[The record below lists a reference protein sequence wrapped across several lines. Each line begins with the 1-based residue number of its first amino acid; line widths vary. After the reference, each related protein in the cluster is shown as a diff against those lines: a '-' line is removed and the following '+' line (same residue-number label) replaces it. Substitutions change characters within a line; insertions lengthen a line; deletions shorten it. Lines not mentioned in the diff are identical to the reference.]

1 MRIVFANRYF
11 LPDQSATSRMVSSL
25 ASALAHHGFDVTAI
39 ASRTL
44 HDHSGVVLPAE
55 EMIAGVAVKRL
66 WATRFGRHHLAGRI
80 VDYLTF
86 HISVFIWCLRYL
98 RSGDL
103 FVVYTDPPLLSVTTA
118 LPALWRNARIINWV
132 MDLFPEVAMELE
144 MLSSKGIPG
153 KISKMLR
160 NWSMRKSTMIVC
172 PTEMMASYLQGSG
185 IPGDRIRVMHHWS
198 DGSEIYP
205 IPRSDNGLRR
215 HWGLQDKF
223 VVGYSGNFG
232 RAHDFTTLI
241 EAAALLKDDN
251 DIQFLLVG
259 GGQQRAR
266 IEEIAQKRQLK
277 NILFKPLQPPE
288 NISESLSA
296 ADAHIVSL
304 IPRLEHCI
312 VPSKFYG
319 ILAAGRPTLFV
330 GAPDG
335 EVANVIASTRCGEAV
350 EIGESQKLAG
360 LIVQLKNSPQQ
371 CTQMGCNARDLLET
385 VYSRDNAVQS
395 WSDVMSAFQQP
406 GTDPLRSTIF
416 RSA

>member
-1 MRIVFANRYF
+1 M
-11 LPDQSATSRMVSSL
+11 T
-25 ASALAHHGFDVTAI
+25 
-39 ASRTL
+39 
-44 HDHSGVVLPAE
+44 E
-55 EMIAGVAVKRL
+55 K
-66 WATRFGRHHLAGRI
+66 
-80 VDYLTF
+80 
-86 HISVFIWCLRYL
+86 
-98 RSGDL
+98 
-103 FVVYTDPPLLSVTTA
+103 TA
-118 LPALWRNARIINWV
+118 LIIGVTGQDGAYLSEFLLKKGYIVHGLKRRSSSFNTARI
-132 MDLFPEVAMELE
+132 D
-144 MLSSKGIPG
+144 
-153 KISKMLR
+153 
-160 NWSMRKSTMIVC
+160 
-172 PTEMMASYLQGSG
+172 
-185 IPGDRIRVMHHWS
+185 H
-198 DGSEIYP
+198 
-205 IPRSDNGLRR
+205 
-215 HWGLQDKF
+215 
-223 VVGYSGNFG
+223 
-232 RAHDFTTLI
+232 
-241 EAAALLKDDN
+241 
-251 DIQFLLVG
+251 
-259 GGQQRAR
+259 
-266 IEEIAQKRQLK
+266 
-277 NILFKPLQPPE
+277 LFKPLQPPE